1 MARGWIAVGLVGAAV
16 LGGALAAVATWPLGP
31 SLLEVTNP
39 LPGDAL
45 AEEAIDVLVQ
55 FPHADRTRPETLRVE
70 LNGADVTDGFDVAD
84 NGAIGKVVLLV
95 DGENRLHVRVFGRSW
110 WPGQRLVEHTEEVRF
125 RIARRIDRYWA
136 GADGPRGTLTLPTS

>member
-1 MARGWIAVGLVGAAV
+1 MARAWIAVGLVGAV
-16 LGGALAAVATWPLGP
+16 ALAGAFGAVTAWPVGP
-31 SLLEVTNP
+31 SLVEVTNP

-45 AEEAIDVLVQ
+45 ADVALDVLVQ

-110 WPGQRLVEHTEEVRF
+110 WPGSRLVEHTEEVRF
-125 RIARRIDRYWA
+125 RVERRIDRYWA
-136 GADGPRGTLTLPTS
+136 GVDGPRGGLTLPPS